1 LLATLSPLGFAAT
14 IAVMRAG
21 RLTALG
27 FAVGVVFGQLLACTI
42 LVTVGAVVSPD
53 RTVAHPTL
61 NGLLELALAVFL
73 VLYAWAIHRRP
84 LGPPRVEHARSGA
97 VLARLHRVHVVT
109 ASGVGLLLGIG
120 GPKRLVLTALAA
132 ASITTAGPTT
142 SEAAALIVWYG
153 LLATVLVWVP
163 VLALLLLGERAVG
176 IMDAA
181 ARWISRH
188 RRPATLVVVLLLAL
202 VLFVN
207 AATLL

>member
-1 LLATLSPLGFAAT
+1 MLATLSPLGFAAT

-27 FAVGVVFGQLLACTI
+27 FAVGVVLGQLLACTI
-42 LVTVGAVVSPD
+42 LVTVGVVVAPD
-53 RTVAHPTL
+53 RSVAHPTL
-61 NGLLELALAVFL
+61 DGLLQLALAVLL
-73 VLYAWAIHRRP
+73 VLYAWAIHGRP
-84 LGPPRVEHARSGA
+84 IGPRVEHARSGA
-97 VLARLHRVHVVT
+97 VLERLHRVHVVT

-132 ASITTAGPTT
+132 ASITTAAPTT
-142 SEAAALIVWYG
+142 SEAAALICWYG
-153 LLATVLVWVP
+153 LLATVLVWLP
-163 VLALLLLGERAVG
+163 VLGLLLLGERAVG
-176 IMDAA
+176 LMDSA